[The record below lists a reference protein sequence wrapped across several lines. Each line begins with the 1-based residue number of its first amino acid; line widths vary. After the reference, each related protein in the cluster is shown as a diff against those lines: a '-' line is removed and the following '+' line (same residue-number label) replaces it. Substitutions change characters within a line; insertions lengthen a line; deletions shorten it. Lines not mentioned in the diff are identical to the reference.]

1 MAKVAATLTWRNWL
15 RLCCMML
22 VFGGGLATMAQAVEW
37 PQEVDAKEATIVVYQ
52 PQPETLKGNT
62 LTGRSAMSLEL
73 KNGKE
78 PIFGAFWF
86 TARIDSQSDGD
97 TVLVRD
103 VKVTKVSWP
112 DSRDADEQRFTRVVE
127 DAIPTAGFMISRER
141 LAASLSS
148 AEVERRSLEQ
158 LRHDPPNIIFDEQ
171 LAVLL
176 LFDGKPRFKPVENSS
191 YERALNTPMLVARH
205 RKTKTCYLSSGAL
218 WYQARDPLGPWK
230 VTNSPPSDL
239 VAIVPKPE
247 DAGPPPS
254 VAPAIVVATEPTE
267 LVVSDGRPEWE
278 SLSGGEVLF
287 VKNTETPWL
296 RDLPTG
302 NMYILLSGRWYR
314 AKTAAGPW
322 TFVPADE
329 LPSGFANIPPASD
342 VGGLRSSVA
351 GTPEA
356 EDALLEA
363 SIPQT
368 AAINKSDTSL
378 VVQYDGKPKFEK
390 ISGTSVSYAVNTGAQ
405 VLKINNR
412 YYAVDNGVWFTSG
425 SATGPWKVADEV
437 PEQEIAKIPPSSPVY
452 NTTYVHIYEST
463 PQVVYVGY
471 TPGYLWS
478 FPHYGVP
485 VYGTGWYYPPYWG
498 RYYYPRPPT
507 WGLHVGYNPWTGW
520 NFGVSW
526 SNGFFSMGASWG
538 GGYGYYRP
546 GRCCGGWYGGGY
558 RRPPIVINNT
568 GNINIGNTINIGNRN
583 HIGKQVNS
591 NARLNKANIGN
602 RNLYQRPENRARVAD
617 RSLAQ
622 SNLKQARSASGRDNN
637 VFAGSD
643 GEVARKVGD
652 QWQTREQGKWQA
664 NPELNKKVSPQTR
677 DQVQQRAQ
685 QATPEQRRQAQA
697 RAEQAKLR
705 AQQATPQQR
714 QQAQQQAQQ
723 ASAQQREAAA
733 RAAQQRQQYQQ
744 RQYQQARPANRRQEY
759 NRAYSAR
766 QAGASRERSRSMQRG
781 GGNLNRG
788 GGSFGR

>member
-1 MAKVAATLTWRNWL
+1 
-15 RLCCMML
+15 
-22 VFGGGLATMAQAVEW
+22 
-37 PQEVDAKEATIVVYQ
+37 
-52 PQPETLKGNT
+52 
-62 LTGRSAMSLEL
+62 
-73 KNGKE
+73 
-78 PIFGAFWF
+78 
-86 TARIDSQSDGD
+86 
-97 TVLVRD
+97 
-103 VKVTKVSWP
+103 VTS
-112 DSRDADEQRFTRVVE
+112 
-127 DAIPTAGFMISRER
+127 
-141 LAASLSS
+141 
-148 AEVERRSLEQ
+148 
-158 LRHDPPNIIFDEQ
+158 
-171 LAVLL
+171 
-176 LFDGKPRFKPVENSS
+176 
-191 YERALNTPMLVARH
+191 
-205 RKTKTCYLSSGAL
+205 
-218 WYQARDPLGPWK
+218 
-230 VTNSPPSDL
+230 SPPADL
-239 VAIVPKPE
+239 LAIVPKPE
-247 DAGPPPS
+247 EAGPPPA
-254 VAPAIVVATEPTE
+254 VAPAIVVATQPTE
-267 LVVSDGRPEWE
+267 LVVSDGRPKWD

-287 VKNTETPWL
+287 VSNTETPWL

-329 LPSGFANIPPASD
+329 LPRSFASIPPASD
-342 VGGLRSSVA
+342 IGGLRTSVA

-368 AAINKSDTSL
+368 AAINRKDASL

-390 ISGTSVSYAVNTGAQ
+390 IAGTSVSYAVNTGAQ
-405 VLKINNR
+405 VLKISNR

-425 SATGPWKVADEV
+425 SATGPWQVADEV

-452 NTTYVHIYEST
+452 NTTYVNIYEST

-558 RRPPIVINNT
+558 RRPPIVINNS
-568 GNINIGNTINIGNRN
+568 GNINIGNTINVGNRN
-583 HIGKQVNS
+583 HIGRQVN
-591 NARLNKANIGN
+591 NDIRLNKANFSN
-602 RNLYQRPENRARVAD
+602 RNIYQRPENRSRVAD

-622 SNLKQARSASGRDNN
+622 SNLKQARSAKGRANN
-637 VFAGSD
+637 VFAGSN

-652 QWQTREQGKWQA
+652 QWQTRDKGEWQA
-664 NPELNKKVSPQTR
+664 NPELNRKVSPQTR
-677 DQVQQRAQ
+677 EQVQQRAGQ
-685 QATPEQRRQAQA
+685 MTPEERRQAQA

-714 QQAQQQAQQ
+714 QQAQQQVQQRAQQ

-744 RQYQQARPANRRQEY
+744 QQRPAQPANRRQEY

-766 QAGASRERSRSMQRG
+766 QAGVSRERSLQQGRAG
-781 GGNLNRG
+781 GGNFNPG
-788 GGSFGR
+788 GGHFNR

>member
-1 MAKVAATLTWRNWL
+1 MSKVKAHAWFFWL
-15 RLCCMML
+15 RCSGFVLL
-22 VFGGGLATMAQAVEW
+22 LLGLPLTASAIEW
-37 PQEVDAKEATIVVYQ
+37 PQEVDAKEGTIVVYQ

-73 KNGKE
+73 KNGKD

-86 TARIDSQSDGD
+86 TARLDSQGGD
-97 TVLVRD
+97 SVLVRD
-103 VKVTKVSWP
+103 LKVTKVSWP
-112 DSRDADEQRFTRVVE
+112 DSKDAEEQRFTRIVE
-127 DAIPTAGFMISRER
+127 DAIPSAGFEISRER
-141 LAASLSS
+141 LAASLST
-148 AEVERRSLEQ
+148 AEVEQKSLEQ
-158 LRHDPPNIIFDEQ
+158 LKHDPPRIIFDEQ

-176 LFDGKPRFKPVENSS
+176 SYDGKPRFKPVENSQ

-205 RKTKTCYLSSGAL
+205 TRTKTCYLSSGSL
-218 WYQARDPLGPWK
+218 WYEAKDPLGPWK
-230 VTNSPPSDL
+230 VTKSPPADL
-239 VAIVPKPE
+239 VAIVPRQE
-247 DAGPPPS
+247 DAGPAPA
-254 VAPAIVVATEPTE
+254 VAPIILVATEPTE
-267 LVVSDGRPEWE
+267 LVVSDGKPQWE

-287 VKNTETPWL
+287 VNNTETPWL

-322 TFVPADE
+322 TFVPADG

-342 VGGLRSSVA
+342 IGGLRTSVA

-368 AAINKSDTSL
+368 AAIKKSDASL
-378 VVQYDGKPKFEK
+378 VVEYDGKPKFDK

-405 VLKINNR
+405 VLKINKQ
-412 YYAVDNGVWFTSG
+412 YYAVDNGVWFTAG
-425 SATGPWKVADEV
+425 SATGPWRVADEV

-452 NTTYVHIYEST
+452 NTTYVQIYEST

-478 FPHYGVP
+478 FPYYGVP

-507 WGLHVGYNPWTGW
+507 WGFHVGYNPWNGW

-568 GNINIGNTINIGNRN
+568 GNINIGNTINVGNRT
-583 HIGKQVNS
+583 HIGKQFNNNIRVNNANFNNRS
-591 NARLNKANIGN
+591 NNI
-602 RNLYQRPENRARVAD
+602 YQRPENRARVAD
-617 RSLAQ
+617 RRLAQ
-622 SNLKQARSASGRDNN
+622 SNLQQARSAKSRDNN
-637 VFAGSD
+637 VFAGSN
-643 GEVARKVGD
+643 GGVARKVGD
-652 QWQTREQGKWQA
+652 QWQTRENGKWQA
-664 NPELNKKVSPQTR
+664 NSELNKKVSPQTR
-677 DQVQQRAQ
+677 QQVQQRAQ
-685 QATPEQRRQAQA
+685 QATPEQRQQAAARAQQA
-697 RAEQAKLR
+697 RLR
-705 AQQATPQQR
+705 AQQATPEQR
-714 QQAQQQAQQ
+714 QQAQQRAQQQAQQRAQQ
-723 ASAQQREAAA
+723 ASAQQRAQQATAQQRQAAA
-733 RAAQQRQQYQQ
+733 RATQQRQATQ
-744 RQYQQARPANRRQEY
+744 RQEY

-766 QAGASRERSRSMQRG
+766 QSGASMERSMQGRG
-781 GGNLNRG
+781 GGG
-788 GGSFGR
+788 GRFER